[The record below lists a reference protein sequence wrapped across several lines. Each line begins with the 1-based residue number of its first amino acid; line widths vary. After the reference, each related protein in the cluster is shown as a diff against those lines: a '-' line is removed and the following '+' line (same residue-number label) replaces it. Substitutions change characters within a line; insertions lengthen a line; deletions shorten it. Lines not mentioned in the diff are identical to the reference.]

1 MKNKLK
7 KPKLIVSNLE
17 ESAFMKS
24 NKAEILEFLQREFP
38 QSLNKCEIESVYEKG
53 ATVIYHVDEQ
63 DLRPGGTVSGP
74 TMMTVADYGLYIA
87 ILAEIGI
94 VGLTVTTN
102 MNINFLRK
110 PSGGTDLRGECK
122 LMKVGK
128 SLIVGEV
135 YLYSVDQDEPI
146 AHVTGTY
153 SIPPKR

>member
-1 MKNKLK
+1 
-7 KPKLIVSNLE
+7 
-17 ESAFMKS
+17 MKS
-24 NKAEILEFLQREFP
+24 NKAEILEFLEREFP
-38 QSLNKCEIESVYEKG
+38 QSLQKCEIESVYEKG

-74 TMMTVADYGLYIA
+74 TMMTAADYGLYIA

-94 VGLTVTTN
+94 IGLTVTTN

-153 SIPPKR
+153 SIPPKK